1 MKTKIVLIPLALL
14 LAMSLV
20 AIGCPA
26 DQVDELADPVAEQV
40 LWSIA
45 VEGVEGV
52 EEFTNIDAAKLNM
65 IEIDVIHRRRD
76 VETPQTWTG
85 ILLRDI
91 MEYLGVAEFQTVT
104 IVAGDGFTAEYTP
117 EIVNADDSILGF
129 LLDGEELDEDSAP
142 ARTVIGTRGPRY
154 WVRNVVTIVVNK

>member
-1 MKTKIVLIPLALL
+1 MKRKIVLIPLALL
-14 LAMSLV
+14 LAMSVLV
-20 AIGCPA
+20 IGCPER
-26 DQVDELADPVAEQV
+26 QVCEPADPVAEQV

-45 VEGVEGV
+45 IEGVEGV
-52 EEFTNIDAAKLNM
+52 EAFTNVDAAKLDM
-65 IEIDVIHRRRD
+65 IEINVVHRRRD
-76 VETPQTWTG
+76 VETPQTWNG

-91 MEYLGVAEFQTVT
+91 MEYLGVAEFQTIT
-104 IVAGDGFTAEYTP
+104 IVAGDDFTAVYTP

-129 LLDGEELDEDSAP
+129 LLDGEELDERSWP